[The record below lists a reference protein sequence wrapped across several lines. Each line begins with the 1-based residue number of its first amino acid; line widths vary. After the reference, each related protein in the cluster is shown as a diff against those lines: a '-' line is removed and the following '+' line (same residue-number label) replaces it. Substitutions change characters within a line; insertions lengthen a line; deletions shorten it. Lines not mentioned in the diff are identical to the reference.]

1 MKDDLPEYVFVLYSN
16 NAARTVEAIFDTVI
30 ELSEYLDVKPAS
42 IYKEISRL
50 NTGKIKD
57 SRIRKV
63 RIMEVM

>member
-30 ELSEYLDVKPAS
+30 ELSEYLGIKPAS
-42 IYKEISRL
+42 IYREISRL
-50 NTGKIKD
+50 NTGEIKD

-63 RIMEVM
+63 RIMEVI